1 MPILYLGIL
10 DAISIYVDITI
21 AYTFEIGIIKDDVAH
36 THRLPR
42 NRQVMTQTMPILWC
56 CGSDYANTLQMI
68 TILIRKR

>member
-1 MPILYLGIL
+1 MPIVYLSIL
-10 DAISIYVDITI
+10 KAILIYVDITI
-21 AYTFEIGIIKDDVAH
+21 AYGFDIGITMDDVAH

-56 CGSDYANTLQMI
+56 CGSDYANTMQMI